1 MFDILLFLF
10 FSLSSFLISGIETS
24 FFSLSTFELKKF
36 SKKISFLEKLS
47 EEKNTLLFFLISLN
61 TFFNVGIVILFN
73 KVISKVDTRID
84 YKVFEILFLLFYILF
99 FCEILPKTL
108 SIYQKIMFLK
118 SFLFFFPFF
127 KVFQYI
133 LKIFFKEKK
142 IKMKKIETD
151 FESIYYFL
159 EEHKENIENEYIF
172 LKGYYELKDRNIYEL
187 APQKEKIVKIEK
199 GSVVKDALSLY
210 KEKKFSR
217 IPVFEKENPVGVL
230 YIKDLLFKDEREVID
245 GYIKNFER
253 VEYDQK
259 LHEVLNLIIKKRI
272 HIVFIFKKD
281 SFYSIITLD
290 DIVYK
295 ILKGL
300 KITNV

>member
-61 TFFNVGIVILFN
+61 TFFNVGIVILFD
-73 KVISKVDTRID
+73 KIISRVEIRID
-84 YKVFEILFLLFYILF
+84 FKVFEILFLLFYILF

-108 SIYQKIMFLK
+108 SIYKKIMFLK

-133 LKIFFKEKK
+133 LKVFVKGKK
-142 IKMKKIETD
+142 IRMKKIETD

-159 EEHKENIENEYIF
+159 EEHKESIENEYLF

-199 GSVVKDALSLY
+199 GSLIKDALSLY

-230 YIKDLLFKDEREVID
+230 YIKDLLFKDEKDVID
-245 GYIKNFER
+245 GYMKNFER

-259 LHEVLNLIIKKRI
+259 LGEVLNFILKKRI
-272 HIVFIFKKD
+272 HIVFIFKED
-281 SFYSIITLD
+281 SFFSIITLD